1 MAANHGVLGLVGGLR
16 EPGETNNP
24 SVRAGASR
32 RMGVQIFAAQ
42 KHGPTGTITVMK
54 ACGTRRNEVV
64 MGIYNKYG
72 PS

>member
-1 MAANHGVLGLVGGLR
+1 MWPLL
-16 EPGETNNP
+16 
-24 SVRAGASR
+24 AGASR